1 MKGES
6 LFQPTSVK
14 DPPLSSVIF
23 PARNLIYRG
32 FPGVSHSHLLI
43 CKGFPARHVWW
54 HRRGPVLNHG
64 DSARPNW
71 LKPNWRLPSMGQS
84 RRGGR
89 RLVSSETRWLIC
101 PLVKRKRWRA
111 GSYSYSLA
119 TGNQLELPYDRPK
132 HIIVLKQVWVLHGFT
147 IKNYDFDHRTTRT
160 YTWSEAN
167 VDWHKLYC
175 NLVSI

>member
-14 DPPLSSVIF
+14 GPPFSSVIF

-71 LKPNWRLPSMGQS
+71 LKPNWRLPSMGQN

-101 PLVKRKRWRA
+101 PLVKRKRWRELFILPSN
-111 GSYSYSLA
+111 GQPVGTTIRSSQTHHSSK
-119 TGNQLELPYDRPK
+119 TGM
-132 HIIVLKQVWVLHGFT
+132 GFT
-147 IKNYDFDHRTTRT
+147 WFYHQ
-160 YTWSEAN
+160 
-167 VDWHKLYC
+167 KLWFWPSNNE
-175 NLVSI
+175 NLYMIRSKCRLTQIIL